1 MSGYVVDATVVMKWC
16 IDEPLSRVA
25 LALRSVPL
33 HAPDLLLS
41 DCATVLARKSRQG
54 ELTDEQVNEAA
65 DLLGRATIDLHPSRP
80 LFERTLMLARDIDCP
95 VRDCVYLATA
105 WLLEL
110 PLVTAD
116 MALIKATRFSS
127 SRSTTIPMV
136 TPLAALELK

>member
-1 MSGYVVDATVVMKWC
+1 MSGYVVDATVVMKWF

-41 DCATVLARKSRQG
+41 DCITILARKSRQG
-54 ELTDEQVNEAA
+54 ELTDKQVDEAA
-65 DLLGRATIDLHPSRP
+65 DLLSRAAIDLHPSRP
-80 LFERTLMLARDIDCP
+80 LFERSLILARDTKCP
-95 VRDCVYLATA
+95 VRGCLYLATA

-116 MALIKATRFSS
+116 AELIEATRFSS
-127 SRSTTIPMV
+127 LSSTTVPTV
-136 TPLAALELK
+136 TPLATLAAR